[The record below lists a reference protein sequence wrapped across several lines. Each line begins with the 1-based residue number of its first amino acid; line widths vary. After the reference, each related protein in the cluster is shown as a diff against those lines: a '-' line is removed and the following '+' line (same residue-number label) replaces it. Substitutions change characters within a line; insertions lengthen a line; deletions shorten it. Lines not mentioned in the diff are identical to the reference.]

1 MNASLLL
8 PTPERR
14 PSHRTWT
21 VLSQEAGYEMDDGV
35 FAALG
40 AANGPEA
47 TLTIEFV
54 GLNPAQQ
61 ARALASFPG
70 AKRCLV
76 AAPR

>member
-14 PSHRTWT
+14 PRTWT
-21 VLSQEAGYEMDDGV
+21 VLSPEAGFAMDDDV

-54 GLNPAQQ
+54 GLNPAEQ

>member
-1 MNASLLL
+1 MNATLLL
-8 PTPERR
+8 PAPERR

-21 VLSQEAGYEMDDGV
+21 VLSPEAGYRMDDGD

-47 TLTIEFV
+47 ILTVEFV
-54 GLNPAQQ
+54 GLNPAEQ